1 MKSLIWALLLALV
14 AAALAIVAQFNDGNV
29 AILVPPYRIDLSLN
43 LFLLLSVFLALVVY
57 VIAYVAHR
65 AFDFPRQVALYRE
78 RREIVG
84 GQRALKEALLALM
97 EGRFARAERAA
108 KAAQSS
114 EESAGLAALVG
125 ARAAHRMQE
134 YERRDAWLQS
144 AAANRGVQ
152 TARLV
157 SSAEMW
163 AESREND
170 RALEAIRGVQAGGS
184 RHIHAARIA
193 LAANAQAG
201 RWDDLLRSVRALA
214 KRNAL
219 HEILVARYKRVG
231 YRARLMEKRHDAG
244 LLEAEI
250 SRIPTED
257 RREPGLAADAA
268 RWLATLER
276 GASAAALLED
286 ALAHAWDPRLIDAY
300 GQIDAPPYRERIEK
314 CETWLNDHPNDA
326 VLLRCLGR
334 VCMRAQL
341 WGKAAQYLK
350 ESATILPHPE
360 TSIARAQL
368 AELTDDPAAAQEH
381 YRDAALAYSRL
392 AQTVERD
399 ASARV
404 ARRDSSI

>member
-1 MKSLIWALLLALV
+1 MKSLIWALLLALI
-14 AAALAIVAQFNDGNV
+14 AAALALAAQFNDGNV

-43 LFLLLSVFLALVVY
+43 LYLLLSALFAIVVY
-57 VIAYVAHR
+57 VIAFVAHR
-65 AFDFPRQVALYRE
+65 AFDFPRQVTLYQE

-84 GQRALKEALLALM
+84 GQRALKEALQALL

-114 EESAGLAALVG
+114 TESAGLAALIG

-134 YERRDAWLQS
+134 FDRRDTWLQS
-144 AAANRGVQ
+144 AAADRSVQ
-152 TARLV
+152 AARLV

-170 RALEAIRGVQAGGS
+170 RALDAIRGVQAGGS

-193 LAANAQAG
+193 LAAYAQAG
-201 RWDDLLRSVRALA
+201 RWDELLKSVRALA

-219 HEILVARYKRVG
+219 HEVLVARYKRLS

-244 LLEAEI
+244 LFEGAL
-250 SRIPTED
+250 SHIPAED

-268 RWLATLER
+268 RWLAALDR
-276 GASAAALLED
+276 GASAAHLLED
-286 ALAHAWDPRLIDAY
+286 ALAHEWDPRLIEAY

-314 CETWLNDHPNDA
+314 CEDWLRDHPNDA
-326 VLLRCLGR
+326 VLLRCVGR
-334 VCMRAQL
+334 LCMREQL
-341 WGKAAQYLK
+341 WGKAAQYLA
-350 ESATILPHPE
+350 ESATILPHPD

-368 AELTDDPAAAQEH
+368 AELTDDKASAHEH
-381 YRDAALAYSRL
+381 YRDAALAYARL
-392 AQTVERD
+392 AQSVERD
-399 ASARV
+399 LSARV
-404 ARRDSSI
+404 SRRDASI

>member
-1 MKSLIWALLLALV
+1 MKSLIWALLLALI
-14 AAALAIVAQFNDGNV
+14 AAALAMAAQFNDGNV
-29 AILVPPYRIDLSLN
+29 VILVPPYRIDLSLN
-43 LFLLLSVFLALVVY
+43 LYLLLSVLFALVVY
-57 VIAYVAHR
+57 VIAFVAHR

-78 RREIVG
+78 RREILG
-84 GQRALKEALLALM
+84 GQRALKEALQALL
-97 EGRFARAERAA
+97 EGRFARAERSARQ
-108 KAAQSS
+108 AQASS
-114 EESAGLAALVG
+114 DSAGLAALVG

-134 YERRDAWLQS
+134 NERRDAWLQS
-144 AAANRGVQ
+144 AAADRSVQ

-193 LAANAQAG
+193 LAAYAQAG
-201 RWDDLLRSVRALA
+201 RWDELLKSVRALA

-219 HEILVARYKRVG
+219 HEVLAARYKRLG

-244 LLEAEI
+244 LLEAAW
-250 SRIPTED
+250 SRIPAED

-268 RWLATLER
+268 RWLAAVDR

-286 ALAHAWDPRLIDAY
+286 ALAHEWDPRLLEAY

-314 CETWLNDHPNDA
+314 CEAWLQEHSNDA

-334 VCMRAQL
+334 LCMREQL
-341 WGKAAQYLK
+341 WGKAAQYLA

-368 AELTDDPAAAQEH
+368 AEFTEEENAAREH
-381 YRDAALAYSRL
+381 YRDAALAYARL
-392 AQTVERD
+392 AQTAERD
-399 ASARV
+399 HAARV
-404 ARRDSSI
+404 ARRDASI

>member
-14 AAALAIVAQFNDGNV
+14 AAMLAMAAQFNDGNV
-29 AILVPPYRIDLSLN
+29 VVLLPPYRIDLSLN
-43 LFLLLSVFLALVVY
+43 LFLLLSVVFALVVY
-57 VIAYVAHR
+57 VIAFVAHR
-65 AFDFPRQVALYRE
+65 AFDFPRQVSLYRE
-78 RREIVG
+78 RRELLG
-84 GQRALKEALLALM
+84 GLRALKDSVQALL

-108 KAAQSS
+108 KTAQASTD
-114 EESAGLAALVG
+114 SAGLAALVG

-134 YERRDAWLQS
+134 YDRRDAWLQ
-144 AAANRGVQ
+144 AAASDRSVQ

-163 AESREND
+163 SESRENE

-201 RWDDLLRSVRALA
+201 RWEELLKNVRALA

-219 HEILVARYKRVG
+219 HELLVARYKRVG

-244 LLEAEI
+244 LLEAEW
-250 SRIPTED
+250 SRIPPED

-268 RWLATLER
+268 RWLAAVER
-276 GASAAALLED
+276 GASAAMLLED
-286 ALAHAWDPRLIDAY
+286 ALEHEWDPRPIEAY

-314 CETWLNDHPNDA
+314 CEAWLQDHPNDA
-326 VLLRCLGR
+326 VLLRALGR
-334 VCMRAQL
+334 LCMREQL
-341 WGKAAQYLK
+341 WGKAAQYLRQ
-350 ESATILPHPE
+350 SAAILPHPD

-368 AELTDDPAAAQEH
+368 AELTDDAAAAHEH
-381 YRDAALAYSRL
+381 YRDAALAYARL
-392 AQTVERD
+392 ARTVERD
-399 ASARV
+399 SAARI
-404 ARRDSSI
+404 ARRDASL